1 MLVGNEVFFGVLCT
15 FINLFWFFFNFFTT
29 AERLIA
35 ARSLVTG
42 KNKPV
47 TGNDTS
53 DGRVSGRR

>member
-1 MLVGNEVFFGVLCT
+1 MSIAADFSSVEKPR
-15 FINLFWFFFNFFTT
+15 FIVQEKSRST

-53 DGRVSGRR
+53 DGRVSDRR